1 MKIFFL
7 AMFELANKFF
17 ISLIYACFL
26 IFIIIGLFMVK
37 QNGEKYSVKFVV
49 IDYANKDVIQEFYNN
64 LRDELSHTDGSY
76 IVFLH

>member
-1 MKIFFL
+1 
-7 AMFELANKFF
+7 
-17 ISLIYACFL
+17 
-26 IFIIIGLFMVK
+26 MVK